1 MTLRLSAI
9 RLSFLL
15 QVVKSY
21 QSGKKE
27 GGDFVASWLS
37 PRGAYLYCL
46 GEDGNVFCFETAGK
60 LESVLEVGP
69 SSCYE
74 TIILLAACQQEL
86 ESTGYCHVA
95 PTRTA
100 WRKRQGPLFFDR
112 GKLEST
118 LQAGTLH

>member
-74 TIILLAACQQEL
+74 TIILLAACQYWVLPCGAYPYCL
-86 ESTGYCHVA
+86 EE
-95 PTRTA
+95 TA
-100 WRKRQGPLFFDR
+100 RSFVF
-112 GKLEST
+112 
-118 LQAGTLH
+118 

>member
-1 MTLRLSAI
+1 MALSP
-9 RLSFLL
+9 LL

-69 SSCYE
+69 LPCYE
-74 TIILLAACQQEL
+74 STILLVACQQKFW
-86 ESTGYCHVA
+86 STGSCHMA
-95 PTRTA
+95 PTCA
-100 WRKRQGPLFFDR
+100 
-112 GKLEST
+112 
-118 LQAGTLH
+118 A